1 MPDRDESEEPLQ
13 SLPPGMA
20 RRYAEYK
27 PASDHP
33 SARLT
38 NVGGYDELLE
48 FCRAKG
54 LSLPRSRQGLAV
66 VDSLVEKEKDRT
78 TLEALA
84 RPIGMFFGDVLTHTI
99 PGAEWKVVHEGH
111 PEVRISGITS
121 VSVIH
126 VAQNRLNLGVPT
138 LVMNYD
144 HALDLIN
151 K

>member
-1 MPDRDESEEPLQ
+1 
-13 SLPPGMA
+13 
-20 RRYAEYK
+20 
-27 PASDHP
+27 
-33 SARLT
+33 
-38 NVGGYDELLE
+38 
-48 FCRAKG
+48 
-54 LSLPRSRQGLAV
+54 
-66 VDSLVEKEKDRT
+66 
-78 TLEALA
+78 
-84 RPIGMFFGDVLTHTI
+84 MFFGDVLTHTI